1 MLVFVTLVSQKCKKF
16 NKITLLFPQGLL
28 ISLYKSIKVG
38 VKGVQNPCGWV
49 IFYILV
55 RTYPK
60 PNPEDTRDIPYL
72 DLGSPGSLTKSSY
85 ELGLMHKSFFNSL

>member
-49 IFYILV
+49 IFYTSV
-55 RTYPK
+55 RTYPYLFGSSNPPGLESVPTK
-60 PNPEDTRDIPYL
+60 LFPNQQNGYT
-72 DLGSPGSLTKSSY
+72 SY
-85 ELGLMHKSFFNSL
+85 YNT